1 MEKEIIKNKE
11 LLGEELK
18 EMLAVFDE
26 CKKDGTLVDD
36 EVFKGFVK
44 KLGAH
49 FDPEDVRRLWEDA
62 KNQVARDI
70 L

>member
-11 LLGEELK
+11 QLSEELK

-26 CKKDGTLVDD
+26 CKKNGTLVDD
-36 EVFKGFVK
+36 EVFKDYVK
-44 KLGAH
+44 KLSAH
-49 FDPEDVRRLWEDA
+49 FDPEDVKRLWEEA

>member
-11 LLGEELK
+11 QLSEELK

-26 CKKDGTLVDD
+26 CKKNGTLIDD
-36 EVFKGFVK
+36 DVFQDYVK
-44 KLGAH
+44 KLSAH
-49 FDPEDVRRLWEDA
+49 FDPEDVKRLWEEA